1 MSSKILYQST
11 MSFEGLKMCYFGF
24 TVIIS
29 RNLKVK
35 IQVGKSS
42 IPIFGLVKILNLNI
56 DILDLEEFL

>member
-1 MSSKILYQST
+1 MN
-11 MSFEGLKMCYFGF
+11 FEGLKMCYFGF
-24 TVIIS
+24 TVIIL